1 MVRSPTTV
9 SVRGTGAAGGG
20 RRSRRIARLIGI
32 NVLLL
37 GLALLAFE
45 LVAFFFAPA
54 SLVARLWPYR
64 CFTCQPPPRMA
75 VADEPLHGYFA
86 AHPERG
92 FTIARNVPPM
102 HHYVDGVYYQVFS
115 NSLGCPD
122 RPPPANLGRYV
133 YLGGDSHA
141 WGYAP
146 FEAKFGTLLEQ
157 DLGAPVLK
165 CGVVHTGQAHQLSQ
179 MRDVIAEVGSRPAV
193 IVVTFDP
200 NDISNDFAHP
210 HATVIDGWMV
220 DVRSVRAD
228 ASGAF
233 AVHERDRNEVRA
245 ALGRALAERERA
257 PEVDPLTFTAR
268 KYSVIANILT
278 SLKNRLGNAH
288 APERETI
295 YMPAYGQIEYL
306 DSPYTERNRDAIL
319 GIRDFAQSINAQ
331 FLFVLMPSRYDYADP
346 EYYAEIRTFL
356 TTNGIA
362 HLDLNT
368 DFAGHA
374 LYEVFWPKDWHLNP
388 RGNAIAAERIG
399 ARLKAMLAP

>member
-1 MVRSPTTV
+1 MGRIPMSATMRRT
-9 SVRGTGAAGGG
+9 SAAASGKRG
-20 RRSRRIARLIGI
+20 RIARVIGI
-32 NVLLL
+32 NALLL
-37 GLALLAFE
+37 GLVLAAFE
-45 LVAFFFAPA
+45 LAAFFFAPA

-75 VADEPLHGYFA
+75 VADEPLYDYFE

-102 HHYVDGVYYQVFS
+102 DHYVDGVYYKVFS
-115 NSLGCPD
+115 NALGCAD

-146 FEAKFGTLLEQ
+146 FETKFGTILER
-157 DLGAPVLK
+157 DLGVPVLK

-179 MRDVIAEVGSRPAV
+179 MREVIAEVGTPPAA

-210 HATVIDGWMV
+210 HSTVIDGWMV

-228 ASGAF
+228 ASGVF
-233 AVHERDRNEVRA
+233 AVHERDRGEVRA

-278 SLKNRLGNAH
+278 SLKNRLGNAR
-288 APERETI
+288 APARETI
-295 YMPAYGQIEYL
+295 YMPAYGRIEYL
-306 DSPYTERNRDAIL
+306 DSPYTERNREAIL
-319 GIRDFAQSINAQ
+319 GIRDFARSVDAP
-331 FLFVLMPSRYDYADP
+331 FLLVLMPSRYDYADP
-346 EYYAEIRTFL
+346 EYYAEIRAFL
-356 TTNGIA
+356 TANGVEY
-362 HLDLNT
+362 LDLNT

-374 LYEVFWPKDWHLNP
+374 LYDVFWPKDWHLNP

-399 ARLKAMLAP
+399 ARLEAMLAR